1 MNHFFSYN
9 NNFNDIFYW
18 CIISNFALIHI
29 CIYIYINLIND
40 CWIIGVIIDMRFLII
55 LSNYIININ
64 NIFKELYNHTMISD
78 TIEQIKFF
86 LNDIAILKLG

>member
-18 CIISNFALIHI
+18 CIISNFALI
-29 CIYIYINLIND
+29 YIYINLIND
-40 CWIIGVIIDMRFLII
+40 YQNFIGVMIDIWFLII
-55 LSNYIININ
+55 LSNYIINS
-64 NIFKELYNHTMISD
+64 NILKNYRD

>member
-1 MNHFFSYN
+1 MYYKQFCFDTYM
-9 NNFNDIFYW
+9 
-18 CIISNFALIHI
+18 
-29 CIYIYINLIND
+29 YIYINLIND

-55 LSNYIININ
+55 LSNYIINVN

>member
-18 CIISNFALIHI
+18 CISNFALIHI
-29 CIYIYINLIND
+29 CIYIYINLISD